1 MSTNLVITEEKRK
14 KLTGKRWA
22 VLIASCLIN
31 LCIGSLYAWSVF
43 SSPMA
48 EYFTRLG
55 TNGGNM
61 TAGDLAIVF
70 TVANSVGPITLIS
83 GGFINDKFGPKWVIF
98 AGGILFGIGMLISG
112 FAKGIGMLLVGYG
125 LGCGLG
131 MGLVYGCT
139 ISNSVKFFPDKR
151 GLIGGIATASYGIS
165 SVLIPPIANV
175 LIENVGVTSAFKIL
189 GVAFTIIICVGAFFI
204 VQCPQGFMPV
214 GYEETVA
221 VGEQEQSRDK
231 NWKQMLADPIFYVM
245 IVMMTCG
252 AVFGMMTIS
261 QASPIAQ
268 NMIGMSVA
276 SATIVVSVLA
286 LFNAAG
292 RVLAGYVSDLIG
304 RINTLTI
311 MLLLAVIGLGLLMIS
326 GKGDVATFYTGVSIV
341 GLCFGAFMGVYP
353 GFTADQ
359 FGAKNNSVNYGIMF
373 IGFALAGY
381 VGPTIMS
388 KVYAADGAYKRAFII
403 TMGLVAVGL
412 VLSFVYRVLNNKENR
427 KGI

>member
-1 MSTNLVITEEKRK
+1 MQLTKEVRD
-14 KLTGKRWA
+14 KLTKKRWI

-43 SSPMA
+43 STPMA
-48 EYFTRLG
+48 EYLTQIG
-55 TNGGNM
+55 TKTV
-61 TAGDLAIVF
+61 TAGDLAIIF
-70 TVANSVGPITLIS
+70 TVANSVGPVTLIS
-83 GGFINDKFGPKWVIF
+83 GGFFNDKFGPKWVIF
-98 AGGILFGIGMLISG
+98 VGGILFGSGMFLSG
-112 FAKGIGMLLVGYG
+112 MASGTGMLLTGYG

-165 SVLIPPIANV
+165 SVLIPPIANA
-175 LIENVGVTSAFKIL
+175 LIGKTGVTNAFKIF
-189 GVAFTIIICVGAFFI
+189 GVVFLLVVCIGAFFI
-204 VQCPQGFMPV
+204 VQCPEGFMPTGFEPV
-214 GYEETVA
+214 LANSSVPAGGTESVEA
-221 VGEQEQSRDK
+221 KDK

-245 IVMMTCG
+245 IIMMTSG

-268 NMIGMSVA
+268 NMIGMPVA
-276 SATIVVSVLA
+276 SATIAVSVLA

-292 RVLAGYVSDLIG
+292 RVMAGFVSDIIG
-304 RINTLTI
+304 RINTLTV
-311 MLLLAVIGLGLLMIS
+311 MLVLAVGGLLLLLFS
-326 GKGDVATFYTGVSIV
+326 GEGDVLKFYIGISIV

-373 IGFALAGY
+373 IGFAAAGY
-381 VGPTIMS
+381 IGPTLVS
-388 KVYAADGAYKRAFII
+388 KVYAADQNYRRAFLIA
-403 TMGLVAVGL
+403 MGLVVIGL
-412 VLSFVYRVLNNKENR
+412 VMSIVYRGLSNR
-427 KGI
+427 GQRS